1 MDSGKEK
8 DDSEK
13 RKEDS
18 GGGGEGVEPGGTWQ
32 GKPPD
37 EATTNNPDESQRSLS
52 EVTRCDIILKCNH
65 HIEIFLSRVLM
76 GPAW

>member
-18 GGGGEGVEPGGTWQ
+18 GGGGEGVEPP
-32 GKPPD
+32 KPPD
-37 EATTNNPDESQRSLS
+37 EVMVNNPDESQRSLS

-65 HIEIFLSRVLM
+65 HIEIFFSRALM